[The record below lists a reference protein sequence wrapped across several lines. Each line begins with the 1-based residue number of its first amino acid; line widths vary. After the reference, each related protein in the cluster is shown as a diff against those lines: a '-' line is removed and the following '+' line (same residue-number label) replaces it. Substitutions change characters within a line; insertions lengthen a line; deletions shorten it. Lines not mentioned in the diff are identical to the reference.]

1 MTHSWI
7 VLSTFA
13 ATLCCLLRC
22 CGYVL
27 CTVLLNFSLALNADT
42 YNGHPLFLP
51 LTTEDGLTSFD
62 VKQQRRIS

>member
-1 MTHSWI
+1 MS
-7 VLSTFA
+7 
-13 ATLCCLLRC
+13 
-22 CGYVL
+22 Y
-27 CTVLLNFSLALNADT
+27 VLLNFSLALNADT